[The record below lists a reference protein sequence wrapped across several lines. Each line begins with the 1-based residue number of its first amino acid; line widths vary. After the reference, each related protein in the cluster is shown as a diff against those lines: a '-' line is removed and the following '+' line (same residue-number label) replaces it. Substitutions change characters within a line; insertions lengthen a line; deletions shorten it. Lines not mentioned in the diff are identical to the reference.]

1 MSWTSHVSISRTYI
15 QFQVQ
20 SNSFSI
26 HIMHIISHPV
36 LRFPG
41 NETWSD
47 QIAQVSAAGDRR
59 LVACEYKTHTANK
72 FDEIP
77 TAISRIPDYH
87 YGLVWATVNYNKY
100 MFPWFSSCASKRI
113 GHELMGNFDP
123 SKMLAVRAQTPPS
136 CWTMLNIWRKDEK
149 SRPNSN
155 PWVNTTKI
163 AVSTWHLSKRANSQ
177 SRAHL

>member
-1 MSWTSHVSISRTYI
+1 MSRSHGHIFSFKFNQIHLAPYIS
-15 QFQVQ
+15 
-20 SNSFSI
+20 
-26 HIMHIISHPV
+26 HIISHPV

-87 YGLVWATVNYNKY
+87 YGLV
-100 MFPWFSSCASKRI
+100 
-113 GHELMGNFDP
+113 
-123 SKMLAVRAQTPPS
+123 
-136 CWTMLNIWRKDEK
+136 
-149 SRPNSN
+149 
-155 PWVNTTKI
+155 
-163 AVSTWHLSKRANSQ
+163 
-177 SRAHL
+177 